1 VCVEPDVA
9 FDDDNDGITD
19 TCRDPYT
26 GVIPPTGERPTQG
39 EAVPPRPIPATG
51 SDTNVPL
58 HLGVLLILAGLIALV
73 AGHRRASDERP

>member
-9 FDDDNDGITD
+9 VDVDNDGTTD
-19 TCRDPYT
+19 TCIDVYT
-26 GVIPPTGERPTQG
+26 EVIPPTGELPTES

-58 HLGVLLILAGLIALV
+58 QLGVLLMLAGLIAMV
-73 AGHRRASDERP
+73 AGHRRASDEHP